1 MPRAML
7 PRLLLPCLLL
17 LPLAGCESTPQAG
30 TLNQALTEYEA
41 GQYALAHRHAGEA
54 MRSPGDQ
61 KREEAAYLAGLSA
74 YRLGRL
80 DDAER
85 LLLTASR
92 ADERATAAK
101 AKATLGLIRLDQDR
115 PGEAAE
121 LFREAEPDLTGPDAR
136 QAARYADAACR
147 TAGLAPPPRTRTSSH
162 GPSSSPADVAA
173 SPISTFALQ
182 VGAFQDRLRAERA
195 AAGAAPVAGSAGLG
209 RVRIIPRTNGRGRQL
224 YVVQLGRFGSRR
236 EASAART
243 RLDQPNYIVV
253 PAAEAA
259 R

>member
-1 MPRAML
+1 MTRVVL

-17 LPLAGCESTPQAG
+17 FPLAGCESTPQAG

-41 GQYALAHRHAGEA
+41 GQYALAHRHASDA
-54 MRSPGDQ
+54 MRSPDDRE
-61 KREEAAYLAGLSA
+61 REEGAYLAGLSA

-92 ADERATAAK
+92 ADEAATAAR

-115 PGEAAE
+115 PREAAE
-121 LFREAEPDLTGPDAR
+121 LFREAEPDLDGLDAR

-147 TAGLAPPPRTRTSSH
+147 TAGLASPPRTRTSSPGPPSGSVDAPA
-162 GPSSSPADVAA
+162 GPS
-173 SPISTFALQ
+173 STFALQ

-195 AAGAAPVAGSAGLG
+195 AADAAPVAGSAGLG

-236 EASAART
+236 EAAAART
-243 RLDQPNYIVV
+243 SLDRPDYIVV